1 MATTSYSFT
10 DIVDF
15 TRATAAT
22 YVNSSG
28 LVTVTP
34 TSKNILTY
42 SQSFTNW
49 TALRTTVTPN
59 ITTAPNGQMLASKLT
74 DNSEATAH
82 VITLSPTS
90 PVSGGVYT
98 FSAYVKKNTH
108 PYVYLSLYNTTNA
121 YVSAVF
127 NLDTG
132 VVTQTGV
139 GSSVRVALVTTNIT
153 NEGSGWFRI
162 SITGVITSG
171 TIANVYIGFA
181 PYSTGNTYGRSGQ
194 ISYSGNGTNS
204 FYLWGAQLE
213 PTSYNNL
220 TLGAERVVGGN
231 FESGLIGTKTDG
243 GTPTSVSTYTLNTVS
258 PISGTQDGKVTIT
271 TATTGSW
278 PRITGIPSATKTIGT
293 VYLLSFDYVV
303 LSGAMV
309 IDAVYNGSTTSSN
322 VAGTSY
328 TGSGKFQM
336 LYTARGTTASEGIYF
351 GNSLCS
357 VQIDNFSVKQVTGL
371 TGYPT
376 SYTKNFGSVY
386 PPRFDYDPI
395 TLQPKGFLIEESRTN
410 SLTYSSLFD
419 NVIWTKT
426 ALNTS
431 GSPSWINTAIS
442 PDGTMNADTI
452 IPDTTLSTHS
462 ISRPSI
468 TFNNATTYTI
478 SVFVKPAGYN
488 YFSISVNSAVM
499 TARYELTGNGAA
511 VATTGGLSTN
521 ASATITNVGNGWY
534 RCTATFTKSGT
545 QTKTIIFSV
554 NQTYSVSEVFTGD
567 GTSGI
572 FIWGAQLEAGAF
584 ATSYIPTVTS
594 TVTRNADVANVSGVN
609 FSTWNNPARGTILI
623 DMDLIGA
630 PTGNFQ
636 AFTLGTGNDAIFVRI
651 SSTAISDI
659 VYNSGVIVAGLN
671 VLTGGPSVNT
681 RYKNALAYSIN
692 NFAGVLNN
700 GTVLTD
706 SSGNVPIATS
716 CSIGNNGAGIS
727 VFNGHIRLIR
737 YYPTR
742 LTNAQIQALT
752 V

>member
-132 VVTQTGV
+132 AVTQTGV
-139 GSSVRVALVTTNIT
+139 GSSVNVALVTTNIT

-181 PYSTGNTYGRSGQ
+181 PYSTGNTYGGSGQ

-204 FYLWGAQLE
+204 FYVWGAQLE

-220 TLGAERVVGGN
+220 TLGVERVVGGN

-376 SYTKNFGSVY
+376 SYTKNFGSIY
-386 PPRFDYDPI
+386 PPRFDYDPV
-395 TLQPKGFLIEESRTN
+395 TLQPKGLLIEESRTN
-410 SLTYSSLFD
+410 SLLYSTDLSQSNWGKFNVDPTY
-419 NVIWTKT
+419 NITI
-426 ALNTS
+426 A
-431 GSPSWINTAIS
+431 
-442 PDGTMNADTI
+442 PDGTNTADLI
-452 IPDTTLSTHS
+452 IDSATTAQHYFYQS
-462 ISRPSI
+462 ISTTSGTSYSVSFYAKNAGNNQCVFQWPSSFSSGTA
-468 TFNNATTYTI
+468 TFNLITGTVSVTGAGSAT
-478 SVFVKPAGYN
+478 
-488 YFSISVNSAVM
+488 M
-499 TARYELTGNGAA
+499 TA
-511 VATTGGLSTN
+511 
-521 ASATITNVGNGWY
+521 VGNNWY
-534 RCTATFTKSGT
+534 RCTATNVATTTGSGNPLYFSLNGIASYLGSGT
-545 QTKTIIFSV
+545 GGVYFWGFQ
-554 NQTYSVSEVFTGD
+554 SE
-567 GTSGI
+567 S
-572 FIWGAQLEAGAF
+572 GAF
-584 ATSYIPTVTS
+584 ATSYIPTIAS
-594 TVTRNADVANVSGVN
+594 TATRNADVAIVFGTLFSTFYNQTNSTVIASADSNVNISALTAYTPCTFNDGTINNYFNTYVYNGKWGGASKVSGV
-609 FSTWNNPARGTILI
+609 FQFDISVTGSYT
-623 DMDLIGA
+623 
-630 PTGNFQ
+630 PTT
-636 AFTLGTGNDAIFVRI
+636 AAKTGIAIA
-651 SSTAISDI
+651 S
-659 VYNSGVIVAGLN
+659 
-671 VLTGGPSVNT
+671 
-681 RYKNALAYSIN
+681 N
-692 NFAGVLNN
+692 NFACSVN
-700 GTVLTD
+700 GSAALTD
-706 SSGNVPIATS
+706 TSG
-716 CSIGNNGAGIS
+716 SIPTVDRLSVGNFVTGGYL
-727 VFNGHIRLIR
+727 NGHIRNIK
-737 YYPTR
+737 YYPSR

>member
-132 VVTQTGV
+132 AVTQTSV
-139 GSSVRVALVTTNIT
+139 GSSVNVALVTTNIT

-181 PYSTGNTYGRSGQ
+181 PYSTGNTYGGSGQ

-204 FYLWGAQLE
+204 FYVWGAQLE

-322 VAGTSY
+322 VAGTNY

-395 TLQPKGFLIEESRTN
+395 TLQPKGFLIEEQRSN
-410 SLTYSSLFD
+410 LITYSEDFSL
-419 NVIWTKT
+419 WS
-426 ALNTS
+426 NTS
-431 GSPSWINTAIS
+431 ITVTPNSTVS
-442 PDGTMNADTI
+442 PDGQTSADTL
-452 IPDTTLSTHS
+452 TASS
-462 ISRPSI
+462 SSGYVYRPI
-468 TFNNATTYTI
+468 TFTTDADK
-478 SVFVKPAGYN
+478 SVSIFLKAGTSASN
-488 YFSISVNSAVM
+488 YIVLRDSTASVNRAAVTVTWSGGVPSAV
-499 TARYELTGNGAA
+499 ASTGTVQGVQNY
-511 VATTGGLSTN
+511 
-521 ASATITNVGNGWY
+521 GNGWY
-534 RCTATFTKSGT
+534 RISILAVGVIAANGNQIRILPDNIVGT
-545 QTKTIIFSV
+545 
-554 NQTYSVSEVFTGD
+554 
-567 GTSGI
+567 GTVI
-572 FIWGAQLEAGAF
+572 IWGAQAENGAF

-623 DMDLIGA
+623 DMDLIGV

-636 AFTLGTGNDAIFVRI
+636 AFTLGVAGDAIFFRV
-651 SSTAISDI
+651 SSTAITDI
-659 VYNSGVIVAGLN
+659 VYFS
-671 VLTGGPSVNT
+671 GPSVASLSVLATAPVTNT
-681 RYKNALAYSIN
+681 RYKNALAYSTN
-692 NFAGVLNN
+692 DFAGVLNN

-706 SSGNVPIATS
+706 NSGNVPIATS

-727 VFNGHIRLIR
+727 VFNGHIRLMR